1 MAINLVRNS
10 KVFFTTNIDTSGV
23 IKASSSV
30 AFSAGNTTEIQVLD
44 GFTFSQ
50 NVTNETVTT
59 SEAGTAPVRGQRAF
73 NTALAP
79 VDFSFSTYLRPK
91 LVTGS
96 PDKTTSEDSVLWN
109 ALLSDTMI
117 GATSITGVGAVTVTT
132 AGVMT
137 ITGTGMTTLPATG
150 AVITLSGFATTTPGG
165 SDKYLNGVGTV
176 TGTPSGTAITI
187 QLLNYDAVT
196 AITAVTLA
204 TATTLKWSKAAWGES
219 NASYSQVTTGLSDKN
234 QLQKCGFLFLVDN
247 VMYAV
252 DNAALTQVTI
262 DFGIDAIATA
272 QWTGQATA
280 LREFDKGVTLNAGAF
295 VGGAAT
301 GVASGAY
308 TPKVTSA
315 PYITNKLSTIVLT
328 ATKALGSG
336 TNVAAGDTYVVPITG
351 GSFTYS
357 NNITYMTPAILGI
370 VNQPTIYYTG
380 ARSVSGSLTAYLRTG
395 GSKDTGELLSDL
407 LLEAGTAVEPMFGLI
422 VNIGGVTAAT
432 ARVSLDMP
440 AVVLGVPAINVE
452 QVISTTINFTA
463 QGYTPNTTV
472 ASTAFD
478 LTKATDLAVR
488 YYGI

>member
-23 IKASSSV
+23 IKSSTAT
-30 AFSAGNTTEIQVLD
+30 AFSAANTTEIQVLD

-109 ALLSDTMI
+109 ALLSDTII
-117 GATSITGVGAVTVTT
+117 GSTSITGVSAVAVTT

-137 ITGTGMTTLPATG
+137 ITGTAMATLPATG
-150 AVITLSGFATTTPGG
+150 DLITLSGFATTTPAG
-165 SDKYLNGVGTV
+165 SDKYLNGAGTV
-176 TGTPSGTAITI
+176 TGTPSTTSITV
-187 QLLNYDAVT
+187 QLLNYNAAAAVT
-196 AITAVTLA
+196 AVTFA
-204 TATTLKWSKAAWGES
+204 TATTLKWTKAAWAES
-219 NASYSQVTTGLSDKN
+219 NATYSQVTTGLSDKN

-280 LREFDKGVTLNAGAF
+280 LRQFDTGVTLNAGAF
-295 VGGAAT
+295 VAGTAAGVAT
-301 GVASGAY
+301 GGY
-308 TPKVTSA
+308 TPKVTTA
-315 PYITNKLSTIVLT
+315 PYITNKLSTVVLT
-328 ATKALGSG
+328 ATKAIGNSV
-336 TNVAAGDTYVVPITG
+336 TAGDAYVVPITG

-357 NNITYMTPAILGI
+357 NNITYMTPAILGV

-422 VNIGGVTAAT
+422 VNIGGVTTAT

-452 QVISTTINFTA
+452 QVISTTINFNA
-463 QGYTPNTTV
+463 QGYTPNVTV
-472 ASTAFD
+472 GSTAFD